1 MESRR
6 IHIAGTGIGRGASL
20 GVAALAAH
28 LASQGTEVVVVDDH
42 ARLRDEAMDVL
53 NFGVDT
59 REEGSYTRRPA
70 RGKQRQPP
78 LYIASTP
85 EERAWNQEVDRR
97 NAEKAARK
105 AAKGSP

>member
-1 MESRR
+1 MEGRR
-6 IHIAGTGIGRGASL
+6 IHVLGAGIGRGSSL
-20 GVAALAAH
+20 GTAALAAH
-28 LASQGTEVVVVDDH
+28 LAAQGVEVVAVDDH
-42 ARLRDEAMDVL
+42 ARARAEAIDIL
-53 NFGVDT
+53 NLGVDT

-85 EERAWNQEVDRR
+85 EEREWNRAVDRR

-105 AAKGSP
+105 AAKR